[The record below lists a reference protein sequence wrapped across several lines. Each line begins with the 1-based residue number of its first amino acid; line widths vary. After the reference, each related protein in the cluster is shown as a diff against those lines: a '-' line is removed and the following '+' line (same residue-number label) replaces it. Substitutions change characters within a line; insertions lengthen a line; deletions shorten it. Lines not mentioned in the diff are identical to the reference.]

1 MNDLFPDFR
10 HSLRQLRRRPGVA
23 AAAIVTLALGI
34 GATTA
39 IFSVANASLLRPL
52 PFPEPDRLVRIWETS
67 PNVGDF
73 SAAEANYLDFRAR
86 SPTFAEMAA
95 LSEVRNNLTLT
106 GPRVPERL
114 DSAAVTSSFF
124 RVLGVDAISGRTF
137 LPAEDR
143 QGGRRVVVVSH
154 AFRARRFAADE
165 NVVGRTLPL
174 DGEAHEIVGVMPPG
188 FSTPEVDVWVPL
200 GPAPCTDTPCARD
213 DRELAMIGR
222 LRTGATIEQARADL
236 DLVARQLGTEHPVSN
251 RGWGVRLAPFSEW
264 MIGPQFRQSIA
275 ILFGAVSLL
284 LLMACANVA
293 NLLLARA
300 TTRDVEFAVRAAL
313 GAGHR
318 RLTRQ
323 LLAESTLIGLLGAAL
338 GLAVALGALEM
349 FAVVDPGIP
358 RLAEATIDMKV
369 LAFAFGA
376 GLLTSL
382 LFGLAPVA
390 KIWRADV
397 QRTLRRA
404 SRGSSGGGRLRET
417 LTVAQVALA
426 LMLLISAGLLLSSF
440 LRLRSVDL
448 GFDAEHVLAVPLTLQ
463 DGEQHATFL
472 REITSRLERL
482 PGVRA
487 AGATTTNPLRQWGF
501 SNDVTPE
508 ERAASVP
515 PSGFMQAGWRSV
527 TPGFFDAMG
536 IPLRRGRVFTAD
548 DRAGGMP
555 VVVISE
561 TLAQSMWPKADA
573 VGKRLFWGGVSGS
586 PRLVVGVVGDI
597 RDVQL
602 DADPPPVM
610 FLPYDQVPVPG
621 MTLVVRTAGRPGAIA
636 ASVRET
642 IWDVDGTLPV
652 PEVQSIGQNR
662 AAAMAGP
669 RFNTLLLGVFAAA
682 ALMLAAV
689 GIYAVM
695 AFAVARR
702 TREIGI
708 RVALGATPRN
718 IRNLVLGRG
727 AALAACGIALGA
739 VGAWGA
745 TRFLGGLLYDTAPT
759 EAWTFLAASLLLGSA
774 ALAASYLPARRALG
788 VDPTV
793 AMREE

>member
-1 MNDLFPDFR
+1 MDLLPDLH
-10 HSLRQLRRRPGVA
+10 HSWRQLWRRPGVA

-34 GATTA
+34 GAATA
-39 IFSVANASLLRPL
+39 IFSIANAALLRPL

-67 PNVGDF
+67 PNVGPF
-73 SAAEANYLDFRAR
+73 SASEANYLDFRAR
-86 SPTFAEMAA
+86 SRTFAEMAA
-95 LSEVRNNLTLT
+95 LSEVRNSLTLT
-106 GPRVPERL
+106 GRGVPERL

-124 RVLGVDAISGRTF
+124 RVLGVDALRGRTF
-137 LPAEDR
+137 LPGEDR
-143 QGGRRVVVVSH
+143 SGDRRVVVVSH
-154 AFRARRFAADE
+154 DFWARRFAADE
-165 NVVGRTLPL
+165 KVVGRTLTL

-222 LRTGATIEQARADL
+222 LKTGATIEQARADL
-236 DLVARQLGTEHPVSN
+236 DLVARQLGREHPVSN
-251 RGWGVRLAPFSEW
+251 RGWGVRVAPFSEW
-264 MIGPQFRQSIA
+264 IIGPQFRQSIA

-300 TTRDVEFAVRAAL
+300 TTRDVELAVRTAL
-313 GAGHR
+313 GAGHA
-318 RLTRQ
+318 RLAGQ
-323 LLAESTLIGLLGAAL
+323 LFAESALIGLLGAAL
-338 GLAVALGALEM
+338 GLGIALGALKT
-349 FAVVDPGIP
+349 FALVDPGIP
-358 RLAEATIDMKV
+358 RLGDAALDMNV
-369 LAFAFGA
+369 LAFAFGV
-376 GLLTSL
+376 GLVTSL
-382 LFGLAPVA
+382 FFGLAPVTRV
-390 KIWRADV
+390 WRADV
-397 QRTLRRA
+397 HRTLRRA
-404 SRGSSGGGRLRET
+404 GRGSTRGGWLRET

-426 LMLLISAGLLLSSF
+426 LMLLVAAGLLLNSF

-448 GFDAEHVLAVPLTLQ
+448 GFDAAHVLAVPLALRD
-463 DGEQHATFL
+463 DGQQARFL
-472 REITSRLERL
+472 REITSRLEGL

-508 ERAASVP
+508 ERAASAP

-548 DRAGGMP
+548 DRAGGLP

-561 TLAQSMWPKADA
+561 TLAERLWPHTDA

-597 RDVQL
+597 RDLQL
-602 DADPPPVM
+602 DAEPPPVM

-621 MTLVVRTAGRPGAIA
+621 MTLVVRTAGSPTAVA
-636 ASVRET
+636 ASVREA
-642 IWDVDGTLPV
+642 IWDLDGTLPV
-652 PEVQSIGQNR
+652 PEAQSIGQNR

-669 RFNTLLLGVFAAA
+669 RFNTLLLGVFAAS
-682 ALMLAAV
+682 ALLLAAI

-708 RVALGATPRN
+708 RIALGATPAN

-727 AALAACGIALGA
+727 AALAAAGVALGA
-739 VGAWGA
+739 AGAWGA
-745 TRFLGGLLYDTAPT
+745 TRLLGSLLYETAPT
-759 EAWTFLAASLLLGSA
+759 EAWAFLAAALLLVSA

>member
-1 MNDLFPDFR
+1 MIHVSPDLR
-10 HSLRQLRRRPGVA
+10 QSLRQLVRRPGA
-23 AAAIVTLALGI
+23 AVTAIVTLALGI

-52 PFPEPDRLVRIWETS
+52 PFPEPDGLVRIWETS
-67 PNVGDF
+67 PNVGAF
-73 SAAEANYLDFRAR
+73 SASEANYLDLRAR
-86 SPTFAEMAA
+86 SRTFAEMAA
-95 LSEVRNNLTLT
+95 LSEVRNSLTLT
-106 GPRVPERL
+106 GRGAPERL

-124 RVLGVDAISGRTF
+124 RVLGVDAISGRTL
-137 LPAEDR
+137 LPAEDGP
-143 QGGRRVVVVSH
+143 GGRRVVVVSH
-154 AFRARRFAADE
+154 DFRARRFAANE
-165 NVVGRTLPL
+165 SVVGRTLTL
-174 DGEAHEIVGVMPPG
+174 DGDAHEIVGVMPPG

-222 LRTGATIEQARADL
+222 LKTGVTLEQARADL
-236 DLVARQLGTEHPVSN
+236 DLVADQLATEHPVSN
-251 RGWGVRLAPFSEW
+251 RGWGVRLAPLSEW
-264 MIGPQFRQSIA
+264 MIGPQFRQSIR

-300 TTRDVEFAVRAAL
+300 TTRDVELAVRAAL
-313 GAGHR
+313 GAGR
-318 RLTRQ
+318 ARLSRQ
-323 LLAESTLIGLLGAAL
+323 LLAESALIGLLGAAL
-338 GLAVALGALEM
+338 GLVVALGAIKTFTL
-349 FAVVDPGIP
+349 VDPGIP
-358 RLAEATIDMKV
+358 RLGEAGIDVNV
-369 LAFAFGA
+369 LAFAFGV
-376 GLLTSL
+376 GLVTSL

-390 KIWRADV
+390 QVWRADV
-397 QRTLRRA
+397 HRTLRRA
-404 SRGSSGGGRLRET
+404 GRGSTRGGWLRET
-417 LTVAQVALA
+417 LTVTQMALA
-426 LMLLISAGLLLSSF
+426 LMLLVSAVLLINSF
-440 LRLRSVDL
+440 MRLRSVEL
-448 GFDAEHVLAVPLTLQ
+448 GFDAAHVLAVPLALRA
-463 DGEQHATFL
+463 DGQQATFL
-472 REITSRLERL
+472 REITSRLEGL

-508 ERAASVP
+508 ERAASAP

-548 DRAGGMP
+548 DRAEGLP

-561 TLAQSMWPKADA
+561 TLAQRLWPHTDA

-597 RDVQL
+597 RDLQL
-602 DADPPPVM
+602 DAEPPPVM

-621 MTLVVRTAGRPGAIA
+621 MTLVVRTAGSPTAAA
-636 ASVRET
+636 ASVREA
-642 IWDVDGTLPV
+642 IWELDGTLPV
-652 PEVQSIGQNR
+652 PEARSIGQNR

-669 RFNTLLLGVFAAA
+669 RFNTLLLAVFAAA
-682 ALMLAAV
+682 ALTLAAV

-708 RVALGATPRN
+708 RMALGAAPRH
-718 IRNLVLGRG
+718 IRNLVLGRS
-727 AALAACGIALGA
+727 AALAVSGVLLGA
-739 VGAWGA
+739 AGAWGA
-745 TRFLGGLLYDTAPT
+745 TRFLGSLLYETAPT
-759 EAWTFLAASLLLGSA
+759 EARAFIAASLLLVGA
-774 ALAASYLPARRALG
+774 ALVASYLPARRALA